1 MIDFKTLIDA
11 GVHFGHQKSRWCPK
25 MRPYIWGHRG
35 GVHLIDVSKTAMQ
48 LEKAELFLESVA
60 RENKTILFV
69 GTKKIAQIPIREA
82 AASLNM
88 PSVTHRWIGGT
99 ITNHLQVKKSVTKL
113 LHFQDIVEKADISNH
128 TKKELSHYRKIVDRL
143 HNNVGGI
150 SKLSWPLGAIVLI
163 DIGREATAL
172 KEAIQC
178 NVPIVALVDTN
189 YDPNGIDFMIP
200 GNDDSPKSVRLIIEH
215 LTAAAKRGFEQSAKD
230 KSAKK
235 AAPIEVIADLNEDII
250 KQVEVLTSEVE
261 EDAEKAKARK
271 KSEGLGAIRKGA
283 SDEAAVKKPAVG
295 ARRPSSSAPRRPAPK
310 K

>member
-35 GVHLIDVSKTAMQ
+35 GVHLIDVSKTALQ
-48 LEKAELFLESVA
+48 LEKAENFLESIA

-113 LHFQDIVEKADISNH
+113 LHFNDIVEKADIANH
-128 TKKELSHYRKIVDRL
+128 TKKELSHYRKVVERL
-143 HNNVGGI
+143 QNNVGGI
-150 SKLSWPLGAIVLI
+150 SKLSWPIGAIVLI

-178 NVPIVALVDTN
+178 NVPVVALVDTN

-215 LTAAAKRGFEQSAKD
+215 LTAAAKRGFEQAAKD
-230 KSAKK
+230 KNAKK

-271 KSEGLGAIRKGA
+271 KSEGLGANRKGSA
-283 SDEAAVKKPAVG
+283 NELVVKKPAVG

>member
-35 GVHLIDVSKTAMQ
+35 GVHLIDVSKTALQ
-48 LEKAELFLESVA
+48 LEKAENFLESIA

-69 GTKKIAQIPIREA
+69 GTKKIAQVPIREA
-82 AASLNM
+82 AAALNM

-113 LHFQDIVEKADISNH
+113 LHFNDIVEKADIANH
-128 TKKELSHYRKIVDRL
+128 TKKELSHYRKVVDRL
-143 HNNVGGI
+143 QNNVGGI
-150 SKLSWPLGAIVLI
+150 SKLSWPIGAIVLI

-178 NVPIVALVDTN
+178 SVPVVALVDTN

-200 GNDDSPKSVRLIIEH
+200 GNDDSPKSVRLIIEC
-215 LTAAAKRGFEQSAKD
+215 LTAAAKRGFEQAAKD
-230 KSAKK
+230 KGAKK
-235 AAPIEVIADLNEDII
+235 AAAIEVIADLNEDII

-271 KSEGLGAIRKGA
+271 KSESLGLNRKSSA
-283 SDEAAVKKPAVG
+283 DELVVKKPAVG
-295 ARRPSSSAPRRPAPK
+295 ARRPTSSAPRRPAPK